1 MAVDPLSDVV
11 FRISIS
17 NKFKNMNNVS
27 IKCLKSEKIESGACH
42 GQFLINSLRPG
53 QGISIGN
60 QLRRVLLGD
69 LGGVAIS
76 AVRIAGVSH
85 EFSTIPGVREDILEI
100 LLNLKGIVFKSKT
113 QDVQF
118 GRLKIQGPVVIT
130 ADLIQL
136 PSNLEI
142 VNSNHYIAT
151 LSTSNILEIEFKFEY
166 GTGYHLASQNFSD
179 ETDNYLQLDTIF
191 MPVQKVDFKIENVY
205 DNANN
210 ITERVFLDIWTNG
223 SISPNEALKSAAKI
237 VIDLFTLLINNKDNN
252 EENQFESKTRS
263 ISIEPYTNIA
273 IEELQ
278 LSVRAYNCLKKAQIN
293 TVGDL
298 LQYSPEKLQE
308 LKNFG
313 RKSADEVFSTL
324 KNKLGIILK

>member
-1 MAVDPLSDVV
+1 MSH
-11 FRISIS
+11 I
-17 NKFKNMNNVS
+17 S

-42 GQFLINSLRPG
+42 GQFVINSLRPG
-53 QGISIGN
+53 QGITIGN

-69 LGGVAIS
+69 LGGIAIS
-76 AVRIAGVSH
+76 AVRIAGITH

-100 LLNLKGIVFKSKT
+100 LLNLKEIVIKSKSKSKNN
-113 QDVQF
+113 QF
-118 GRLKIQGPVVIT
+118 GRLKVQGPKIIT
-130 ADLIQL
+130 AGLIQL
-136 PSNLEI
+136 PTDLEI
-142 VNSNHYIAT
+142 VNPNHYIAT
-151 LSTSNILEIEFKFEY
+151 ISTANFLEIEFKFEY
-166 GTGYHLASQNFSD
+166 GTDYKLSNQAFV
-179 ETDNYLQLDTIF
+179 EEADNYLQLDTIF

-205 DNANN
+205 DTDNK
-210 ITERVFLDIWTNG
+210 ISERLLLDIWTNG
-223 SISPNEALKSAAKI
+223 SILPDEALESAAKI
-237 VIDLFTLLINNKDNN
+237 IIDLFKLLLNNKITD
-252 EENQFESKTRS
+252 ESNQLEPKSQS
-263 ISIEPYTNIA
+263 ISMEPYTNIA

>member
-1 MAVDPLSDVV
+1 
-11 FRISIS
+11 
-17 NKFKNMNNVS
+17 MNNIS
-27 IKCLKSEKIESGACH
+27 IKCLKSEKIESGASH
-42 GQFLINSLRPG
+42 GQFLINSLKPG
-53 QGISIGN
+53 QGITIGN
-60 QLRRVLLGD
+60 QLRRVLLND
-69 LGGVAIS
+69 LGGIAIS

-100 LLNLKGIVFKSKT
+100 LLNLKGIILKSKIQT
-113 QDVQF
+113 PQF
-118 GRLKIQGPVVIT
+118 GRLKIQGPAVVT

-142 VNSNHYIAT
+142 VNPNHYIMT
-151 LSTSNILEIEFKFEY
+151 ISTSNILEIEFKFEY
-166 GTGYHLASQNFSD
+166 GTGYKLASQTFLEDN
-179 ETDNYLQLDTIF
+179 ENYLQLDTIF

-205 DNANN
+205 DTSNN

-223 SISPNEALKSAAKI
+223 SISPTEALTSAAQI
-237 VIDLFTLLINNKDNN
+237 TIDLFTLLLENKNTSETN
-252 EENQFESKTRS
+252 KLESKTRS
-263 ISIEPYTNIA
+263 LSIEPYTNIA

>member
-1 MAVDPLSDVV
+1 
-11 FRISIS
+11 
-17 NKFKNMNNVS
+17 MNNIS

-42 GQFLINSLRPG
+42 GQFLISSLKPG
-53 QGISIGN
+53 QGITIGN
-60 QLRRVLLGD
+60 QLRRVLLND

-100 LLNLKGIVFKSKT
+100 LLNLKGIVFKSQT
-113 QDVQF
+113 QTPQF
-118 GRLKIQGPVVIT
+118 GRLKIQGPAVVT

-136 PSNLEI
+136 PSNLKI
-142 VNSNHYIAT
+142 INPNHYLMTI
-151 LSTSNILEIEFKFEY
+151 STSNILEIEFKFEY
-166 GTGYHLASQNFSD
+166 GTGYKLASQTFLEEN
-179 ETDNYLQLDTIF
+179 ENYLQLDTIF

-205 DNANN
+205 DNNNN

-223 SISPNEALKSAAKI
+223 SISPTQALKSAAQI
-237 VIDLFTLLINNKDNN
+237 TIDLFTLILENKETEENNKL
-252 EENQFESKTRS
+252 EPKTRS

>member
-1 MAVDPLSDVV
+1 MNT
-11 FRISIS
+11 ISVKS
-17 NKFKNMNNVS
+17 
-27 IKCLKSEKIESGACH
+27 LKSEKLESGACY
-42 GQFLINSLRPG
+42 GQFLITSLKPG
-53 QGISIGN
+53 QGITIGN
-60 QLRRVLLGD
+60 QLRRVLLND
-69 LGGVAIS
+69 LGGMAIS

-100 LLNLKGIVFKSKT
+100 LLNLKGIVIKSNT
-113 QDVQF
+113 ETPQF
-118 GRLKIQGPVVIT
+118 GRLKIQGPGVIT

-136 PSNLEI
+136 PSDLEI
-142 VNSNHYIAT
+142 VNPNHYIMT
-151 LSTSNILEIEFKFEY
+151 ISTSNILEIELKFEY
-166 GTGYHLASQNFSD
+166 GTGYRLASQTLLEKN
-179 ETDNYLQLDTIF
+179 ENYLQLDAIF
-191 MPVQKVDFKIENVY
+191 MPVHKVDFQIENIY
-205 DNANN
+205 DSSNN
-210 ITERVFLDIWTNG
+210 ITERVFLNIWTNG
-223 SISPNEALKSAAKI
+223 SISPNEAFLSAAQTI
-237 VIDLFTLLINNKDNN
+237 IDLFSLLIKSKNNDQKQKL
-252 EENQFESKTRS
+252 EVKNQS

>member
-1 MAVDPLSDVV
+1 
-11 FRISIS
+11 
-17 NKFKNMNNVS
+17 MNNIS
-27 IKCLKSEKIESGACH
+27 IKCLKSEKIESGACY
-42 GQFLINSLRPG
+42 GQFLISSLRPG
-53 QGISIGN
+53 QGITIGN

-85 EFSTIPGVREDILEI
+85 EFSTIPGIREDILEI
-100 LLNLKGIVFKSKT
+100 LLNLKGIVFKSET
-113 QDVQF
+113 QNVQF
-118 GRLKIQGPVVIT
+118 GRLKVQGPAVIT

-136 PSNLEI
+136 PPDLKI
-142 VNSNHYIAT
+142 VNPNHYIAT
-151 LSTSNILEIEFKFEY
+151 ISTSNILEIEFKFEY
-166 GTGYHLASQNFSD
+166 GTGYKLASQTFLE

-205 DNANN
+205 DTANN
-210 ITERVFLDIWTNG
+210 ITERVFIDIWTNG
-223 SISPNEALKSAAKI
+223 SILPIDALKSAAQI
-237 VIDLFTLLINNKDNN
+237 IINLFTLLINNKDTN
-252 EENQFESKTRS
+252 EENQLEMKTQS
-263 ISIEPYTNIA
+263 LSIEPYTNIA

>member
-1 MAVDPLSDVV
+1 MTN
-11 FRISIS
+11 ISIT
-17 NKFKNMNNVS
+17 
-27 IKCLKSEKIESGACH
+27 CLKSEKIESGSCH
-42 GQFLINSLRPG
+42 GQFLISSLKPG
-53 QGISIGN
+53 QGITIGN
-60 QLRRVLLGD
+60 QLRRVLLND

-85 EFSTIPGVREDILEI
+85 EFSIIPGVREDILEI
-100 LLNLKGIVFKSKT
+100 LLNLKGIVLKGKN
-113 QDVQF
+113 QVPEF
-118 GRLKIQGPVVIT
+118 GRLKIQGPAVIT

-142 VNSNHYIAT
+142 VNPNHYIMT
-151 LSTSNILEIEFKFEY
+151 ISTSTVLEIEFKFEY
-166 GTGYHLASQNFSD
+166 GTGYKLASQTLLEENES
-179 ETDNYLQLDTIF
+179 YLQLDTIF

-205 DNANN
+205 NN
-210 ITERVFLDIWTNG
+210 SIINERVFLDIWTNG
-223 SISPNEALKSAAKI
+223 SISPIDALKSAAQLT
-237 VIDLFTLLINNKDNN
+237 IDLFSFFIKEKKSVEKTKL
-252 EENQFESKTRS
+252 EPKTRS
-263 ISIEPYTNIA
+263 ISIEPYTNIV

>member
-1 MAVDPLSDVV
+1 MTN
-11 FRISIS
+11 I
-17 NKFKNMNNVS
+17 S
-27 IKCLKSEKIESGACH
+27 IKCLQSEKIESGACH
-42 GQFLINSLRPG
+42 GQFLINSLKPG
-53 QGISIGN
+53 QGITIGN
-60 QLRRVLLGD
+60 QLRRVLLND

-100 LLNLKGIVFKSKT
+100 LLNLKGIIFKSNT
-113 QDVQF
+113 QSSQF
-118 GRLKIQGPVVIT
+118 GRLKIQGPTVVT
-130 ADLIQL
+130 ANSIQL

-142 VNSNHYIAT
+142 VNPNHYIMT
-151 LSTSNILEIEFKFEY
+151 ISTSNILEIEFKFEY
-166 GTGYHLASQNFSD
+166 GTGYGLASQTFLEENED
-179 ETDNYLQLDTIF
+179 YLQLDTIF

-205 DNANN
+205 STGNQ
-210 ITERVFLDIWTNG
+210 ITERIILDIWTNG
-223 SISPNEALKSAAKI
+223 SISPTEALTSASQI
-237 VIDLFTLLINNKDNN
+237 TIDLFTLLLENKTTSESNSL
-252 EENQFESKTRS
+252 ESKTRS
-263 ISIEPYTNIA
+263 FNMEPYTNIA

-278 LSVRAYNCLKKAQIN
+278 LSVRAYNCLKKAHIN

>member
-1 MAVDPLSDVV
+1 MNN
-11 FRISIS
+11 ISIT
-17 NKFKNMNNVS
+17 
-27 IKCLKSEKIESGACH
+27 CLKSEKIESGSCH
-42 GQFLINSLRPG
+42 GQFLINSLKPG
-53 QGISIGN
+53 QGITIGN
-60 QLRRVLLGD
+60 QLRRVLLND

-85 EFSTIPGVREDILEI
+85 EFSILPGVREDILEI
-100 LLNLKGIVFKSKT
+100 LLNLKGIVFKSKIRT
-113 QDVQF
+113 PEF
-118 GRLKIQGPVVIT
+118 GRLKIQGPAVIT

-142 VNSNHYIAT
+142 VNPNHYIMT
-151 LSTSNILEIEFKFEY
+151 ISTSNILEIEFKFEY
-166 GTGYHLASQNFSD
+166 GTGYKLASQTFLEEN
-179 ETDNYLQLDTIF
+179 ENYLQLDTIF

-205 DNANN
+205 DNNN
-210 ITERVFLDIWTNG
+210 ISERVFLDIWTNG
-223 SISPNEALKSAAKI
+223 SISPNEALKSAAQLT
-237 VIDLFTLLINNKDNN
+237 IDLFSFLVNEKDI
-252 EENQFESKTRS
+252 EKKTELKPKISS

-298 LQYSPEKLQE
+298 LHYSPEKLQE

>member
-1 MAVDPLSDVV
+1 
-11 FRISIS
+11 
-17 NKFKNMNNVS
+17 MNNIS
-27 IKCLKSEKIESGACH
+27 IKCLKLEKIESGSCY
-42 GQFLINSLRPG
+42 GQFLINFLRPG
-53 QGISIGN
+53 QGITIGN

-76 AVRIAGVSH
+76 AVRIAGISH

-100 LLNLKGIVFKSKT
+100 LLNLKGIVLKSKT
-113 QDVQF
+113 QETQF
-118 GRLKIQGPVVIT
+118 GRLKLQGPSVVT
-130 ADLIQL
+130 ASSIQL
-136 PSNLEI
+136 PQHLEI
-142 VNSNHYIAT
+142 VNPNHYIAT
-151 LSTSNILEIEFKFEY
+151 ISGSNILEIEFKFEY
-166 GTGYHLASQNFSD
+166 GIGYKLASQIFSD
-179 ETDNYLQLDTIF
+179 EDENYLQLDTIF

-210 ITERVFLDIWTNG
+210 ITERLILDIWTNG
-223 SISPNEALKSAAKI
+223 SISPNKALEAAAQSI
-237 VIDLFTLLINNKDNN
+237 IDLFTLLIHNKDTNDS
-252 EENQFESKTRS
+252 NQLERQIQSL
-263 ISIEPYTNIA
+263 SIEPYTNIA

-324 KNKLGIILK
+324 KNKLGIILNST

>member
-1 MAVDPLSDVV
+1 
-11 FRISIS
+11 
-17 NKFKNMNNVS
+17 MNNIS
-27 IKCLKSEKIESGACH
+27 IKCLKSEKIQSGTCH

-53 QGISIGN
+53 QGITIGN

-69 LGGVAIS
+69 LGGIAIS

-100 LLNLKGIVFKSKT
+100 LLNLKGIVLKSKT
-113 QDVQF
+113 QETQF
-118 GRLKIQGPVVIT
+118 GRLKIQGPSVVT

-142 VNSNHYIAT
+142 INPNHYIAT
-151 LSTSNILEIEFKFEY
+151 ISTSNILEIEFKFEY
-166 GTGYHLASQNFSD
+166 GIGYKLASQTFSD
-179 ETDNYLQLDTIF
+179 EADNYLQLDTIF

-205 DNANN
+205 DAANN
-210 ITERVFLDIWTNG
+210 ITERLFLDIWTNG
-223 SISPNEALKSAAKI
+223 SISPNDALESAAKI
-237 VIDLFTLLINNKDNN
+237 IIDLFTLLINNKDTN
-252 EENQFESKTRS
+252 ENTQLETKTRA
-263 ISIEPYTNIA
+263 ISMEPYTNIA